1 MPQDTL
7 LIDVHVHAH
16 VGIDVEDRDVPDPPC
31 TRTTNIID
39 Y

>member
-7 LIDVHVHAH
+7 LIDVHVH
-16 VGIDVEDRDVPDPPC
+16 VGIDVGDRDVPDPPC